1 MLNIWFARL
10 RAVLRSRG
18 AAAFLVAALVVGVL
32 VGLAA
37 ALLVTL
43 IGVVGDAAE
52 PVREGS
58 SAWSGLGRW
67 AAVLVLPVGIM
78 VSYVIARRW
87 GPGVESGG
95 VTETMVGLGLHG
107 GYLRTRTIA
116 SKIAATAATLGTGG
130 SAGREGPV
138 VQIGATIGSSLA
150 RHTRFGE
157 DQIRSLVAAGAGGRN
172 RRLVQR
178 PNRGNAVRD
187 GGDPR

>member
-1 MLNIWFARL
+1 MARQWMARI
-10 RAVLRSRG
+10 RALVGTRG

-78 VSYVIARRW
+78 VSYAIA
-87 GPGVESGG
+87 
-95 VTETMVGLGLHG
+95 H
-107 GYLRTRTIA
+107 LRTTVWC
-116 SKIAATAATLGTGG
+116 SP
-130 SAGREGPV
+130 SCS
-138 VQIGATIGSSLA
+138 Q
-150 RHTRFGE
+150 RH
-157 DQIRSLVAAGAGGRN
+157 S
-172 RRLVQR
+172 R
-178 PNRGNAVRD
+178 P
-187 GGDPR
+187 